1 MAEGGCGGNSAMPE
15 RNQTEASSATLLFK
29 ARRHRKILFS
39 LREKEIRRA
48 QNEKSKEYFSVVWRA
63 KRAVAGLASL
73 VPFKVGSSK
82 VQNFPPDS
90 TFAFWERDCL
100 AASPL
105 GSSASREA
113 GRGRIPRRIERKGNG
128 IMNV

>member
-1 MAEGGCGGNSAMPE
+1 MVERFVDIEKVRGPIPLAPTEGAYSIAVE
-15 RNQTEASSATLLFK
+15 RLHGME
-29 ARRHRKILFS
+29 
-39 LREKEIRRA
+39 E
-48 QNEKSKEYFSVVWRA
+48 
-63 KRAVAGLASL
+63 
-73 VPFKVGSSK
+73 VG
-82 VQNFPPDS
+82 VRLPVGPPDR

-128 IMNV
+128 ITNV